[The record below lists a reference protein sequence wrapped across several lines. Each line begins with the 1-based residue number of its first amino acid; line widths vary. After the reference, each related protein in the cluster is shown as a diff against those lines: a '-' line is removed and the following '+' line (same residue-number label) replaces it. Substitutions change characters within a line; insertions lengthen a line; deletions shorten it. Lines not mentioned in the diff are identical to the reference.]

1 MEYTQAAARSSSLRI
16 AAATA
21 AAVLVGTVAFGALE
35 AGYLAA
41 AVDEDQVEISLVVDA
56 VLSISSPANVSLG
69 TINGTGQ
76 SVTSSA
82 DFNVITNNTSG
93 YRFDIKASSSPA
105 MRCSSGGCAVNS
117 DSFADYTPATADV
130 PETWSVAAS
139 ASEFGISASGTAASS
154 SFLTGQTYYNLT
166 TAYRWIAGQN
176 TQTTGA
182 TTSVIYRA
190 EIGASKVQPTGVYT
204 ATTTA
209 QVTTL

>member
-1 MEYTQAAARSSSLRI
+1 MGVSLCSY
-16 AAATA
+16 
-21 AAVLVGTVAFGALE
+21 VAFGALE

-41 AVDEDQVEISLVVDA
+41 AVDEDQVEVSLTVA
-56 VLSISSPANVSLG
+56 AMISISSPANVSLG

-139 ASEFGISASGTAASS
+139 ASEFGISASGTAASAIA
-154 SFLTGQTYYNLT
+154 
-166 TAYRWIAGQN
+166 TAWVALG
-176 TQTTGA
+176 
-182 TTSVIYRA
+182 
-190 EIGASKVQPTGVYT
+190 T
-204 ATTTA
+204 ATSPSASCAKTRA
-209 QVTTL
+209 RARPGAARPRAAAAEPPSS

>member
-1 MEYTQAAARSSSLRI
+1 MSSKFRFLSSIRAVSL
-16 AAATA
+16 AAAT
-21 AAVLVGTVAFGALE
+21 VAFFSFACFGALE
-35 AGYLAA
+35 AGYTYAA
-41 AVDEDQVEISLVVDA
+41 TDEDQVEVSLTVA
-56 VLSISSPANVSLG
+56 AFISISSPANVSLG

-82 DFNVITNNTSG
+82 DFYVITNNTSG

-130 PETWSVAAS
+130 PEAWSVAAS

-154 SFLTGQTYYNLT
+154 SFNVGQLYYNLT
-166 TAYRWIAGQN
+166 TGYRQVAGSN
-176 TQTTGA
+176 SQTTGA

-204 ATTTA
+204 ATTTS